1 MEPKVIFYIIIGI
14 LYFLYSMSKKA
25 EEKKNV
31 GTPPKQKPVT
41 PPGSFGDI
49 FQEIKRMQAAEEA
62 KKRPV
67 EKPLVKP
74 MPTAQP
80 VIDKGKEVFLHERKV
95 KTDLLDSTWEE
106 TVYERD
112 ATPEEKSDVGKLKLA
127 NEGIYKI
134 ETIEEAEA
142 REMQEYEL
150 SYKFNARDALIGSI
164 ILERKY

>member
-1 MEPKVIFYIIIGI
+1 MEPKVIIYIVIGI

-25 EEKKNV
+25 EEKKAV

-41 PPGSFGDI
+41 PPNPLGDI

-62 KKRPV
+62 KRKPV
-67 EKPLVKP
+67 EKPVVKA
-74 MPTAQP
+74 MPTAP
-80 VIDKGKEVFLHERKV
+80 LVIDKGSEVFLHERKI
-95 KTDLLDSTWEE
+95 KTDLLDGTWEE

-112 ATPEEKSDVGKLKLA
+112 ITPEEKSDAGKLKLA

-142 REMQEYEL
+142 REMQEYQL

-164 ILERKY
+164 ILERKF